1 MAACV
6 HAMMHSGSGGEAF
19 SCAPQ
24 EMLVVGAD
32 GVETVMTRMACDAAV
47 PRYRSRESH
56 VFYLVHVAHQGK
68 CDALTIFS
76 WCLVCV
82 YDS

>member
-1 MAACV
+1 MLTFSRSTLPSLLRSSRYGVAACV
-6 HAMMHSGSGGEAF
+6 HAMMHSDGGGDAF

-47 PRYRSRESH
+47 PRF
-56 VFYLVHVAHQGK
+56 VFIVNST
-68 CDALTIFS
+68 CT
-76 WCLVCV
+76 C
-82 YDS
+82 